1 MGVMLAWIA
10 NSPYAGWFDFGL
22 GTAVGASR
30 WLSLQIFKIG
40 HVLVTAGMY
49 LAPAFLEL
57 CYNRLSELR
66 QER

>member
-1 MGVMLAWIA
+1 A
-10 NSPYAGWFDFGL
+10 NSPYADLLEVGL
-22 GTAVGASR
+22 GTAVGTSS